1 MWDLFRFKNNQ
12 KDNMKNNS
20 RNGEEE
26 KDDDDDDDDDLY
38 NSLEFS
44 NENQKNIFS
53 IVDFPGKITA
63 INNAY
68 PYLKEKEKIILQQI
82 IQSLKKGRQKDSKKF
97 FNELSK
103 VRRDLNILETS
114 KKVIEQTSIKL
125 SLIHDISDTLEVLAP
140 ILKEEKLIASGEK
153 SCKDNKTVN
162 TEKEGMTRFIQT
174 MTQNI
179 LKDSYKEIDIQSIDE
194 IDKVF
199 KKIITYKKNK

>member
-1 MWDLFRFKNNQ
+1 MWDFFRFKNNE
-12 KDNMKNNS
+12 KDNNKNNS

-26 KDDDDDDDDDLY
+26 KANDHDDFY
-38 NSLEFS
+38 KSLEFS
-44 NENQKNIFS
+44 NENRKNIFS
-53 IVDFPGKITA
+53 IVDFPEKITE

-82 IQSLKKGRQKDSKKF
+82 IESLKKGRQKDSKKF

-103 VRRDLNILETS
+103 VRRDLHILETS

-140 ILKEEKLIASGEK
+140 IIKQKKLVASDKK
-153 SCKDNKTVN
+153 SCKDAKTDN
-162 TEKEGMTRFIQT
+162 REKEGMTTFIQT

-194 IDKVF
+194 IDKIF
-199 KKIITYKKNK
+199 KKIITYKENK

>member
-1 MWDLFRFKNNQ
+1 MWDFFRFKNNE
-12 KDNMKNNS
+12 KDNNKNNS

-26 KDDDDDDDDDLY
+26 KDDDDFY
-38 NSLEFS
+38 NSLESS

-53 IVDFPGKITA
+53 IVDFPEKITE

-82 IQSLKKGRQKDSKKF
+82 MESLKKGRQKDVKKF

-140 ILKEEKLIASGEK
+140 IIKEEKLVASAEK
-153 SCKDNKTVN
+153 SCKDDKTLN
-162 TEKEGMTRFIQT
+162 TEKEGMITFIQT

-199 KKIITYKKNK
+199 KKIITYKENK

>member
-1 MWDLFRFKNNQ
+1 MWDFFRFKNNE
-12 KDNMKNNS
+12 KYNNKNNS
-20 RNGEEE
+20 GNRKEE
-26 KDDDDDDDDDLY
+26 KADVDDLYY

-44 NENQKNIFS
+44 TENQKNMFS
-53 IVDFPGKITA
+53 IVDFPEKITE

-82 IQSLKKGRQKDSKKF
+82 IESLKKGRQKDSKKF

-125 SLIHDISDTLEVLAP
+125 SLIQDISDTLEVLAP
-140 ILKEEKLIASGEK
+140 IIKEEKLVVSDEK
-153 SCKDNKTVN
+153 SCKDDKTENK
-162 TEKEGMTRFIQT
+162 EKEGMTTFIQT

-179 LKDSYKEIDIQSIDE
+179 LKESYKEIDIQSIDE

-199 KKIITYKKNK
+199 KKIITYKENK

>member
-1 MWDLFRFKNNQ
+1 MWDFFRFKNNE
-12 KDNMKNNS
+12 KDNNKNNS
-20 RNGEEE
+20 RNGKEE
-26 KDDDDDDDDDLY
+26 KADDDDFYY

-53 IVDFPGKITA
+53 IVDFPERITE

-82 IQSLKKGRQKDSKKF
+82 IESLKKGRQKDSKKF

-125 SLIHDISDTLEVLAP
+125 SLIQDISDTLEVLAP
-140 ILKEEKLIASGEK
+140 IIKEEKLVVSDEK
-153 SCKDNKTVN
+153 SCKDDKTEN
-162 TEKEGMTRFIQT
+162 REKEGMTTFLQT

-179 LKDSYKEIDIQSIDE
+179 LKESYKEIDIESIDE

-199 KKIITYKKNK
+199 KKIITYKENK

>member
-1 MWDLFRFKNNQ
+1 MWDFLRFKNNE
-12 KDNMKNNS
+12 KDNNKNNS

-26 KDDDDDDDDDLY
+26 KADDDDFY
-38 NSLEFS
+38 KSLESS

-53 IVDFPGKITA
+53 IVDFPEKITE

-82 IQSLKKGRQKDSKKF
+82 MESLKRGRQKDSKKF

-140 ILKEEKLIASGEK
+140 IIKEEKLVASPEK
-153 SCKDNKTVN
+153 SCKDDKTLN
-162 TEKEGMTRFIQT
+162 TEKEGMITFIQT

-199 KKIITYKKNK
+199 KKIITYKENK

>member
-1 MWDLFRFKNNQ
+1 MWDFFRFKNNE
-12 KDNMKNNS
+12 KDNNKNNI
-20 RNGEEE
+20 RNGEQE
-26 KDDDDDDDDDLY
+26 KAADDDDFY
-38 NSLEFS
+38 NSLESS

-53 IVDFPGKITA
+53 IVDFPEKITE

-68 PYLKEKEKIILQQI
+68 PYLKEKEKIILPQI
-82 IQSLKKGRQKDSKKF
+82 MESLKKGRQKDSKKF

-125 SLIHDISDTLEVLAP
+125 SLFHDISDTLEVLAP
-140 ILKEEKLIASGEK
+140 IIKEEKLVASAEK
-153 SCKDNKTVN
+153 SCKDDKTLN
-162 TEKEGMTRFIQT
+162 TEKEGMITFIQT

-199 KKIITYKKNK
+199 KKILTYKENK

>member
-1 MWDLFRFKNNQ
+1 MWDLFRFKNNE
-12 KDNMKNNS
+12 KDNNKNNS
-20 RNGEEE
+20 RKGEEE
-26 KDDDDDDDDDLY
+26 KDDDDDDFY
-38 NSLEFS
+38 NSLESS

-53 IVDFPGKITA
+53 IVDFPEKITE

-82 IQSLKKGRQKDSKKF
+82 IESLQKGRQKDSKKF

-125 SLIHDISDTLEVLAP
+125 SLIHDINDTLEVLAP
-140 ILKEEKLIASGEK
+140 IIKEEKLVTSDEK
-153 SCKDNKTVN
+153 SCKDDKTVN
-162 TEKEGMTRFIQT
+162 TEKEGMTTFIQT

-194 IDKVF
+194 IDKIF
-199 KKIITYKKNK
+199 KKIITYKENK

>member
-1 MWDLFRFKNNQ
+1 MWDFFRFKNNE
-12 KDNMKNNS
+12 KDNNKSNS

-26 KDDDDDDDDDLY
+26 KDDDDFH
-38 NSLEFS
+38 NSLEFY

-53 IVDFPGKITA
+53 IADFPEKITE
-63 INNAY
+63 INSAY
-68 PYLKEKEKIILQQI
+68 PYLKEKEEIILQQI
-82 IQSLKKGRQKDSKKF
+82 IESLKKGRQKDSKKF

-140 ILKEEKLIASGEK
+140 IIKQEKLVVSDEK
-153 SCKDNKTVN
+153 SCKDDKTEN
-162 TEKEGMTRFIQT
+162 TEKEGMTTFIQT
-174 MTQNI
+174 MIQNI

-199 KKIITYKKNK
+199 KKIITYKENK

>member
-1 MWDLFRFKNNQ
+1 MWDLFRFKNNE
-12 KDNMKNNS
+12 KDNNKNNS

-26 KDDDDDDDDDLY
+26 KDDDDDDFY
-38 NSLEFS
+38 NSLESS

-53 IVDFPGKITA
+53 IVDFPAKITE

-68 PYLKEKEKIILQQI
+68 QYLKEKEKLILQHI
-82 IQSLKKGRQKDSKKF
+82 IESLKKGRQKDSKKF

-140 ILKEEKLIASGEK
+140 ILKEEKLVRSGEK
-153 SCKDNKTVN
+153 SCNDDKTVN
-162 TEKEGMTRFIQT
+162 TEKEGMTTFIQT

-199 KKIITYKKNK
+199 KKIITYKKNKS

>member
-1 MWDLFRFKNNQ
+1 MWDFFRFKNNE
-12 KDNMKNNS
+12 KDNNKNNS

-26 KDDDDDDDDDLY
+26 KADDDDFY
-38 NSLEFS
+38 NSLESS

-53 IVDFPGKITA
+53 IVDFPEKITE

-82 IQSLKKGRQKDSKKF
+82 MESLKKGRQKDSKKF
-97 FNELSK
+97 FDELSK

-140 ILKEEKLIASGEK
+140 IIKEEKLVASAEK
-153 SCKDNKTVN
+153 SCKDDKPLN
-162 TEKEGMTRFIQT
+162 TEKEGMITFIQT

-199 KKIITYKKNK
+199 KKIITYKENK

>member
-1 MWDLFRFKNNQ
+1 MWDFFRFKNNE
-12 KDNMKNNS
+12 KDNNKNNS

-26 KDDDDDDDDDLY
+26 KDDDDFY
-38 NSLEFS
+38 NSLESS

-53 IVDFPGKITA
+53 IVDFPEKITE

-82 IQSLKKGRQKDSKKF
+82 IESLKKGRQKDSKKF

-125 SLIHDISDTLEVLAP
+125 SLLHDISDTLEVLAP
-140 ILKEEKLIASGEK
+140 IIKEEKLVVSDEK
-153 SCKDNKTVN
+153 SCKDDKTEN
-162 TEKEGMTRFIQT
+162 REKEGMTTFIQT

-199 KKIITYKKNK
+199 KKIITYKENK

>member
-1 MWDLFRFKNNQ
+1 MWDLFRFKNNE
-12 KDNMKNNS
+12 KDNNKNNS

-26 KDDDDDDDDDLY
+26 KEDDDDDFY
-38 NSLEFS
+38 NSLESS

-53 IVDFPGKITA
+53 IVDFP
-63 INNAY
+63 
-68 PYLKEKEKIILQQI
+68 E
-82 IQSLKKGRQKDSKKF
+82 
-97 FNELSK
+97 
-103 VRRDLNILETS
+103 VRKDLNILETS

-140 ILKEEKLIASGEK
+140 ILKEEKLAGSGEK
-153 SCKDNKTVN
+153 SRNDDKTVN
-162 TEKEGMTRFIQT
+162 TEKEGMTTFIQT

>member
-1 MWDLFRFKNNQ
+1 MWDFFRFKNNE
-12 KDNMKNNS
+12 KDNNKNNS

-26 KDDDDDDDDDLY
+26 KADDDDFY
-38 NSLEFS
+38 NSLESS

-53 IVDFPGKITA
+53 IVDFPEKITE

-82 IQSLKKGRQKDSKKF
+82 MESLKKGRQKDSKKF

-140 ILKEEKLIASGEK
+140 LIKEEKLVASAEK
-153 SCKDNKTVN
+153 SCKDDKTLN
-162 TEKEGMTRFIQT
+162 TEKEGMITFIQT

-199 KKIITYKKNK
+199 KKIITYKENK

>member
-1 MWDLFRFKNNQ
+1 MWDFFRFKNNE
-12 KDNMKNNS
+12 KDNNKNNS
-20 RNGEEE
+20 RKGEEE
-26 KDDDDDDDDDLY
+26 KADDDDDFY
-38 NSLEFS
+38 NSLESS

-53 IVDFPGKITA
+53 IVDFPEKITE

-82 IQSLKKGRQKDSKKF
+82 IESLKKGRQKDSKKF

-125 SLIHDISDTLEVLAP
+125 SLLHDISDTLEVLAP
-140 ILKEEKLIASGEK
+140 IIKEEKLVTSDEK
-153 SCKDNKTVN
+153 SCKDDKTVN
-162 TEKEGMTRFIQT
+162 TEKEGMTTFIQT

>member
-1 MWDLFRFKNNQ
+1 MWDFFRFKNNE
-12 KDNMKNNS
+12 KDNNKSNS

-26 KDDDDDDDDDLY
+26 KGDDDFH
-38 NSLEFS
+38 NSLEFY

-53 IVDFPGKITA
+53 IADFPEKITE
-63 INNAY
+63 INSAY
-68 PYLKEKEKIILQQI
+68 PYLKEKEEIILQQI
-82 IQSLKKGRQKDSKKF
+82 IESLRRGRQKDSKKF

-103 VRRDLNILETS
+103 VRRDLNILDTS

-140 ILKEEKLIASGEK
+140 IIKEEKLVASDEK
-153 SCKDNKTVN
+153 SCKDDKTLN
-162 TEKEGMTRFIQT
+162 TEKEGMITFIQT

-199 KKIITYKKNK
+199 KKIMTYKENKY

>member
-1 MWDLFRFKNNQ
+1 MWDLFRFKNNE
-12 KDNMKNNS
+12 KDNNKNNS
-20 RNGEEE
+20 RKGEEE
-26 KDDDDDDDDDLY
+26 KDDDDDDFY
-38 NSLEFS
+38 NSLESS

-53 IVDFPGKITA
+53 IVDFPEKITE

-68 PYLKEKEKIILQQI
+68 PYLKEKEKLIFQHIIE
-82 IQSLKKGRQKDSKKF
+82 SLKKGRQKDSKKF

-140 ILKEEKLIASGEK
+140 ILKEEKLVGSGEK
-153 SCKDNKTVN
+153 SCNDDKTVN
-162 TEKEGMTRFIQT
+162 TEKEGMTTFIQT

-194 IDKVF
+194 IDKIF

>member
-1 MWDLFRFKNNQ
+1 MWDFFRFKNNE
-12 KDNMKNNS
+12 KDNNKNNS

-26 KDDDDDDDDDLY
+26 KADDDDDFY
-38 NSLEFS
+38 NSLESS

-53 IVDFPGKITA
+53 IVDFPEKITE

-82 IQSLKKGRQKDSKKF
+82 MESLKKGRQKDSKKF

-140 ILKEEKLIASGEK
+140 IIKEEKLVASAEK
-153 SCKDNKTVN
+153 SCKDDKTLN
-162 TEKEGMTRFIQT
+162 TEKEGMITFIQT

-199 KKIITYKKNK
+199 KKIITYKENK

>member
-1 MWDLFRFKNNQ
+1 MWDFFRFKNNE
-12 KDNMKNNS
+12 KDNNKNNS

-26 KDDDDDDDDDLY
+26 KADDDDFY
-38 NSLEFS
+38 NSLESS

-53 IVDFPGKITA
+53 IVDFPEKITE

-82 IQSLKKGRQKDSKKF
+82 MESLKKGRQKDSKKF

-114 KKVIEQTSIKL
+114 KKVIEQTLIKL

-140 ILKEEKLIASGEK
+140 IIKEEKLVASAEK
-153 SCKDNKTVN
+153 SCKDDKTLN
-162 TEKEGMTRFIQT
+162 TEKEGMITFIQT

-199 KKIITYKKNK
+199 KKIITYKENK

>member
-1 MWDLFRFKNNQ
+1 MWDFFRFKNNE
-12 KDNMKNNS
+12 KDNNKNNS

-26 KDDDDDDDDDLY
+26 KADDDDFY
-38 NSLEFS
+38 NSLESS

-53 IVDFPGKITA
+53 IVDFPEKITE

-82 IQSLKKGRQKDSKKF
+82 MESLKKGRQKDVKKF

-140 ILKEEKLIASGEK
+140 IIKEEKLVASAEK
-153 SCKDNKTVN
+153 SCKDDKTLN
-162 TEKEGMTRFIQT
+162 TEKEGMITFIQT

-199 KKIITYKKNK
+199 KKILTYKENK

>member
-1 MWDLFRFKNNQ
+1 MWDFFRFKNNE
-12 KDNMKNNS
+12 KYNNKNNS
-20 RNGEEE
+20 GNRKEE
-26 KDDDDDDDDDLY
+26 KADVDDLY
-38 NSLEFS
+38 CNSLEFS
-44 NENQKNIFS
+44 TENQKNMFS
-53 IVDFPGKITA
+53 IVDFPEKITE

-82 IQSLKKGRQKDSKKF
+82 IESLKKGRQKDSKKF

-125 SLIHDISDTLEVLAP
+125 SLIQDISDTLEVLAP
-140 ILKEEKLIASGEK
+140 IIKEEKLVVSDEK
-153 SCKDNKTVN
+153 SCKDDKTEN
-162 TEKEGMTRFIQT
+162 REKEGMTTFIQT

-199 KKIITYKKNK
+199 KKIITYKENK

>member
-1 MWDLFRFKNNQ
+1 MWDFFRFKNNE
-12 KDNMKNNS
+12 KDNNKNNS
-20 RNGEEE
+20 RNGEE
-26 KDDDDDDDDDLY
+26 KDDDDDFY
-38 NSLEFS
+38 YHSLEFY

-53 IVDFPGKITA
+53 IADFPEKITE
-63 INNAY
+63 INSAY
-68 PYLKEKEKIILQQI
+68 PYLKEKEEIILQQI
-82 IQSLKKGRQKDSKKF
+82 IESLKKGRQKDSKKF

-140 ILKEEKLIASGEK
+140 IIKQEKLVVSDEK
-153 SCKDNKTVN
+153 SCKDDKTEN
-162 TEKEGMTRFIQT
+162 TEKEGMTTFIQT
-174 MTQNI
+174 MIQNI

-199 KKIITYKKNK
+199 KKNHNS

>member
-1 MWDLFRFKNNQ
+1 MWDFFRFKNNE
-12 KDNMKNNS
+12 KDNNKNNS
-20 RNGEEE
+20 RNGKEE
-26 KDDDDDDDDDLY
+26 KTDDDDFYY

-53 IVDFPGKITA
+53 IVDFPERITE

-82 IQSLKKGRQKDSKKF
+82 IESLKKGRQKDSKKF
-97 FNELSK
+97 FNEISK

-125 SLIHDISDTLEVLAP
+125 SLIQDISDTLEVLAP
-140 ILKEEKLIASGEK
+140 IIKEEKLVVSDEK
-153 SCKDNKTVN
+153 SCKDDKTEN
-162 TEKEGMTRFIQT
+162 REKEGMTTFIQT

-179 LKDSYKEIDIQSIDE
+179 LKESYKEIDIQSIDE

-199 KKIITYKKNK
+199 KKIITYKENK

>member
-1 MWDLFRFKNNQ
+1 MWDFFRFKNNE
-12 KDNMKNNS
+12 KDNNKNNS
-20 RNGEEE
+20 RNGKEE
-26 KDDDDDDDDDLY
+26 KADDDDFY
-38 NSLEFS
+38 NSLESF

-53 IVDFPGKITA
+53 IVDFPEKITE

-68 PYLKEKEKIILQQI
+68 SYLKEKEKIILQQI
-82 IQSLKKGRQKDSKKF
+82 MESLKKGRQKDSKKF

-140 ILKEEKLIASGEK
+140 IIKQEKLVVSDEK
-153 SCKDNKTVN
+153 SCKDDKTEN
-162 TEKEGMTRFIQT
+162 TEKEGMTTFIQT
-174 MTQNI
+174 MIQNI
-179 LKDSYKEIDIQSIDE
+179 IKDSYKEIDIQSIDE

-199 KKIITYKKNK
+199 KKNHNS

>member
-1 MWDLFRFKNNQ
+1 MWDFFGFKNNE
-12 KDNMKNNS
+12 KDNNKNNS
-20 RNGEEE
+20 RNGKEE
-26 KDDDDDDDDDLY
+26 KDDDDDFYY

-53 IVDFPGKITA
+53 IVDFPEKITE

-82 IQSLKKGRQKDSKKF
+82 IESLKKGRQKDSKKF

-140 ILKEEKLIASGEK
+140 IIKEEKLVASAEK
-153 SCKDNKTVN
+153 SCKDDKTLN
-162 TEKEGMTRFIQT
+162 TEKEGMITFIQT

-199 KKIITYKKNK
+199 KKIITYKENK

>member
-1 MWDLFRFKNNQ
+1 MWDLFRFKNNE
-12 KDNMKNNS
+12 KDNNKNNN

-26 KDDDDDDDDDLY
+26 KDDDYNDFY
-38 NSLEFS
+38 NSLESS

-53 IVDFPGKITA
+53 IVDFPEKITE

-68 PYLKEKEKIILQQI
+68 PYLKEKEKLILQHI
-82 IQSLKKGRQKDSKKF
+82 IESLKKGRQKDSKKF

-140 ILKEEKLIASGEK
+140 IIKEEKLVASDEK
-153 SCKDNKTVN
+153 SCKDDKTVN
-162 TEKEGMTRFIQT
+162 TEKEGMTTFIQT

-199 KKIITYKKNK
+199 KKIITYKENK

>member
-1 MWDLFRFKNNQ
+1 MWDFFRFKNNE
-12 KDNMKNNS
+12 KDNNKNNS
-20 RNGEEE
+20 RNGKEE
-26 KDDDDDDDDDLY
+26 KDDDDDDFY
-38 NSLEFS
+38 YHSLEFY

-53 IVDFPGKITA
+53 IADFPEKITE
-63 INNAY
+63 INSAY
-68 PYLKEKEKIILQQI
+68 PYLKEKEEIILQQI
-82 IQSLKKGRQKDSKKF
+82 IESLKKGRQKDSKKF

-140 ILKEEKLIASGEK
+140 IIKQEKLVVSDEK
-153 SCKDNKTVN
+153 SCKDDKTEN
-162 TEKEGMTRFIQT
+162 TEKEGMTTFIQT
-174 MTQNI
+174 MIQNI

-199 KKIITYKKNK
+199 KKNHNS